1 MAFTEDFEIPGVEES
16 VKQVPVTQANDEA
29 FYAAGSY
36 SPDPINAYQT
46 MYQEQTQQGYS
57 DTLEAAKRTWAQEQ
71 NTTNKEAVLGI
82 INDPTIPREDK
93 INVLSTYAASGYVS
107 QNLRDKYVQ
116 RIGAIDMGVTHTQ
129 ADAQD
134 AVAVNIPNT
143 VAKVESRQSRS
154 GVMKFVDA
162 IVDGVDFVTPGIVIR
177 KPDGAINWAKTLT
190 PSQLAKD
197 LKGELLG
204 SANFISSIPNWAAAK
219 GHQFG
224 EITYDL
230 LTQQKVDWEGAI
242 QRGDENAAKG
252 INSLFDWRLT
262 ALAKKAGVEKEYE
275 YSITNNVIRTV
286 GEAIHWVDTKGVE
299 KGLTKPGQITV
310 AADALMIFGPPVA
323 KGYKA
328 VKGLAEKKIEKT
340 LNVPEFA
347 VEPPNYRPNSP
358 IENTIAANPKIAAD
372 LSKEALNDPTGRSAE
387 ILGTDKGTIVYK
399 MVMPKALEEHPDVIA
414 NPSLHK
420 EIIKTNEELTR
431 TLQDTNFDPNV
442 VDRVGKLADIN
453 AIETIANETR
463 GATYMQSNSKVSPT
477 LDQLDAHLVF
487 GRDTNYFF
495 NSRRAVV
502 QAYSDLKDYISTLPE
517 GERGQLYITDRVTGA
532 KLTPEQL
539 VNDPRF
545 NEVAP
550 INDKQFSL
558 DWEFSKKYD
567 ILDHVMRGPQAQ
579 PVKFSYG
586 FTWDATKFL
595 DKPNPFGSKWTTIG
609 SYFTPHGRFA
619 PWIERGLARAFD
631 RSTYISHQT
640 YNIIKKNF
648 ADRKLNNEMNT
659 LIYDAQAEHV
669 DIYSK
674 LELHDKFTHLSK
686 DQIDLLFQKQVAWR
700 QINEFH
706 LLLTDRARR
715 AEMVQ
720 KGFDRGLFKDDKY
733 MGIGAS
739 TKFELPPDTKMK
751 EVWDFD
757 SQSGIPFELDRSMEA
772 STREGIF
779 DTKGRQLVRLSKNV
793 EGVDGSVY
801 EYALVGT
808 SVKLDVLPSRVI
820 KGIPGY
826 SPIIYREHFFVDA
839 VPKRLRLN
847 GNEVTDPIALSNYSK
862 TLAAAKTKFEAETL
876 VKEMQLRHPD
886 HEVSFRSAREDNYN
900 DHANMYEIHGDVVRN
915 AMRRGERLPS
925 INGLARIEDPMT
937 ALLKTTRA
945 TARIDAFKDFKRV
958 FEEYFVKE
966 YREFLPDENFPTNI
980 EKLDNKYGKLAEDKF
995 RRAVAEYEYI
1005 STATNFADGVDV
1017 SSMTLHALA
1026 DVFEKYKIPG
1036 NILRE
1041 QKYGLKYAAHP
1052 VETGKKMASLFY
1064 IAYAPIRQWLTQPIN
1079 IVSYTTAM
1087 PVTGS
1092 RALALSIG
1100 MRAALLEEA
1109 SMLKNYK
1116 GVLSGGAKKAVKDL
1130 ISPQDFDIMLKGIK
1144 ESGLLESVDQNL
1156 MVNELLTDTTRP
1168 LVESTTEKLWA
1179 RATTPFTSASKI
1191 VKKVGFDA
1199 AELTNRLFMWSFARE
1214 KWIQQNPG
1222 KNWRTPEALEAISHE
1237 GWKLS
1242 GSMSRAGSLPY
1253 QRGLLSG
1260 FFQFAAIS
1268 QKQLLLALQD
1278 GGSLLTKTDQAKLF
1292 GAQAVLFGTQGV
1304 LGAQYL
1310 MNSALSSDNPTVVK
1324 YAKELRRGAIDRLDS
1339 MIFQTISGDEIDPNL
1354 NVSKALN
1361 PFGESNLGI
1370 PYIDVMIE
1378 GIKFLNGQPG
1388 TKVPAFEAMG
1398 RVQDTINTI
1407 HSYFITKDITDKEF
1421 NRVLLEGAQFAS
1433 GMSAWAKAQ
1442 YMFAYHDK
1450 ITKDGK
1456 PMGLQSTNAQALAQI
1471 FGITTYKEEDFWRAG
1486 TARREYNTEV
1496 QDMAKEIHQQIIKT
1510 IVNDPKLRNDPE
1522 LALKRTLMLTSF
1534 LSMLKN
1540 SKNWS
1545 DQKII
1550 DVQNQVLD
1558 LDRQEQKDLKSSLI
1572 EFVFKKK
1579 SNEYDKDIQTI
1590 ENATKDETN
1599 KEMFDFFNFIKG
1611 KGNP

>member
-1 MAFTEDFEIPGVEES
+1 MAFTEDFEIPNIEES
-16 VKQVPVTQANDEA
+16 IKQVPVTQANDEA

-36 SPDPINAYQT
+36 SPDPISSYQT

-57 DTLEAAKRTWAQEQ
+57 ATLEAAKRTWEQEQ
-71 NTTNKEAVLGI
+71 NTTNREAVLGI
-82 INDPTIPREDK
+82 INDPAIPREDK

-116 RIGAIDMGVTHTQ
+116 RIGAIDMGNTHTQ

-134 AVAVNIPNT
+134 AVAVNIPNN
-143 VAKVESRQSRS
+143 VAKIESRQVRS
-154 GVMKFVDA
+154 GAMKFVDA
-162 IVDGVDFVTPGIVIR
+162 VVDGIDFITPGQTIR
-177 KPDGAINWAKTLT
+177 KSDGAIDWAKTLT

-197 LKGELLG
+197 VGGELAG
-204 SANFISSIPNWAAAK
+204 FANFFSSIPNFFAAK
-219 GHQFG
+219 GYEFG

-230 LTQQKVDWEGAI
+230 LNKQKVDWEGAI
-242 QRGDENAAKG
+242 QRGDANAAKG
-252 INSLFDWRLT
+252 INSLFDWRLNG
-262 ALAKKAGVEKEYE
+262 LAKKAGVEKEFE
-275 YSITNNVIRTV
+275 HSVANNLIGGV
-286 GEAIHWVDTKGVE
+286 GQAIEWIDKKGVE
-299 KGLTKPGQITV
+299 KGLTQPGQIAV
-310 AADALMIFGPPVA
+310 AADALMIFGPPVV

-328 VKGLAEKKIEKT
+328 VKRSAEKKIEAT
-340 LNVPEFA
+340 LDVPDFA
-347 VEPPNYRPNSP
+347 VDAPNYRPNSP

-372 LSKEALNDPTGRSAE
+372 LSKEALNDPTERSAE

-399 MVMPKALEEHPDVIA
+399 MVMPKAIENHPDVIA
-414 NPSLHK
+414 SPDLHK
-420 EIIKTNEELTR
+420 EIIKTNEELNR

-453 AIETIANETR
+453 AIETIARETR

-487 GRDTNYFF
+487 GRDSNYFF

-502 QAYSDLKDYISTLPE
+502 QAYTDLKDYISTLPE

-532 KLTPEQL
+532 KLTTEQL

-567 ILDHVMRGPQAQ
+567 ILDYVMAGPKAQ

-586 FTWDATKFL
+586 LTWDATKFL

-609 SYFTPHGRFA
+609 AYFTNQGRFA
-619 PWIERGLARAFD
+619 PWIERGLSRAFD

-659 LIYDAQAEHV
+659 LIYDAQADHV

-674 LELHDKFTHLSK
+674 LELHDKFPQLSK
-686 DQIDLLFQKQVAWR
+686 NDIDLLFQKQVAWR

-706 LLLTDRARR
+706 LLLTDRSRR

-733 MGIGAS
+733 MGMGAS
-739 TKFELPPDTKMK
+739 TKFELPGVEMG

-757 SQSGIPFELDRSMEA
+757 SQSGIPFELDKSMEA
-772 STREGIF
+772 STREGTF

-793 EGVDGSVY
+793 EGPDGSVY
-801 EYALVGT
+801 EYALVGN

-826 SPIIYREHFFVDA
+826 SPIIYQEHFFIDA
-839 VPKRLRLN
+839 IPEVLRIN
-847 GNEVTDPIALSNYSK
+847 GIEVKDPLKLSNYTK
-862 TLAAAKTKFEAETL
+862 TVAAAKTRFEAETL
-876 VKEMQLRHPD
+876 VKEMQLRHPN
-886 HEVSFRSAREDNYN
+886 HKVELRSAREDNYN
-900 DHANMYEIHGDVVRN
+900 DHATMYEIHGDVVRN
-915 AMRRGERLPS
+915 AMRRGDRLPS
-925 INGLARIEDPMT
+925 VNGLARIEDPMI

-958 FEEYFVKE
+958 FEEYFTKE

-980 EKLDNKYGKLAEDKF
+980 ERLENKYGRIAEDKF

-1005 STATNFADGVDV
+1005 SNATNFADGANI

-1026 DVFEKYKIPG
+1026 DVLEKYKIPG
-1036 NILRE
+1036 NVLRE
-1041 QKYGLKYAAHP
+1041 QGYGLKYAAHP
-1052 VETGKKMASLFY
+1052 IETGKKAGSLFY
-1064 IAYAPIRQWLTQPIN
+1064 IAYSPIRQWITQPIQ
-1079 IVSYTTAM
+1079 ILTYTAAM
-1087 PVTGS
+1087 PVTGTK
-1092 RALALSIG
+1092 ALALSVA

-1116 GVLSGGAKKAVKDL
+1116 GVLSGGAKKAVKSL
-1130 ISPQDFDIMLKGIK
+1130 VSPQDFDIMLKGIK

-1168 LVESTTEKLWA
+1168 LVESTAEKLWA
-1179 RATTPFTSASKI
+1179 TATTPFTSASKI

-1242 GSMSRAGSLPY
+1242 GSMSRAGALPY
-1253 QRGLLSG
+1253 QKGLLSP
-1260 FFQFAAIS
+1260 FFQFTAIS

-1278 GGSLLTKTDQAKLF
+1278 GGSLLTKRDQTKLF
-1292 GAQAVLFGTQGV
+1292 GMQAVLFGTAGV

-1310 MNSALSSDNPTVVK
+1310 MNWALTSDNPTVVK
-1324 YAKELRRGAIDRLDS
+1324 YAKELRRGIVDRLGS
-1339 MIFQTISGDEIDPNL
+1339 LTFQVISGDDFDPNL
-1354 NVSKALN
+1354 NFSKSLN

-1370 PYIDVMIE
+1370 PYIDVMVE

-1407 HSYFITKDITDKEF
+1407 HSYFITKDITDKDF
-1421 NRVLLEGAQFAS
+1421 SRVLLEGAQFAS
-1433 GMSAWAKAQ
+1433 GMSQWAKAQ

-1456 PMGLQSTNAQALAQI
+1456 PMGLQSTDAQALAQI

-1486 TARREYNTEV
+1486 GARREYNAEV

-1510 IVNDPKLRNDPE
+1510 IVNDPKLRDDPE
-1522 LALKRTLMLTSF
+1522 LALKRTLMLSSF

-1545 DQKII
+1545 DQKLI

-1558 LDRQEQKDLKSSLI
+1558 LDKQANKDLKTSLI

-1579 SNEYDKDIQTI
+1579 SNEYDKNIQTI